1 VFGVKIVLALDPIL
15 ARGLHI
21 SALLLAGMGSLFLCV

>member
-1 VFGVKIVLALDPIL
+1 LAVQPIL

-21 SALLLAGMGSLFLCV
+21 GARLLAGMGSLFLYV